1 MTAAD
6 PGSIEEICSK
16 TWKPLYLFVYFKVQ
30 NRQEAED
37 ITQETYVKAMS
48 YLLSGKVAP
57 NKYIAFL
64 RAVAHNLLRD
74 GWRKKQ
80 RSGAEVAIDAIQPKD
95 YATENP
101 AESSIQRQTLEDA
114 LMQLSREQR
123 TVIELRIIQGY
134 SVAET
139 ARFMNLKEESI
150 RVMQHR
156 ALRKL
161 AELLKGYE

>member
-1 MTAAD
+1 
-6 PGSIEEICSK
+6 
-16 TWKPLYLFVYFKVQ
+16 
-30 NRQEAED
+30 
-37 ITQETYVKAMS
+37 
-48 YLLSGKVAP
+48 
-57 NKYIAFL
+57 
-64 RAVAHNLLRD
+64 LLRD